1 YINCN
6 SDLKTGLNLSL
17 KISPVKWF
25 DATLSANTFYTDTK
39 GYFEN
44 IDIDNRGWSNR
55 SNLLLN
61 FLPFRNTDIQLQY
74 FLSSPQYYPQF
85 TTAFNHYMNIGIKQT
100 LCKGALTLS
109 ATATDVFGTDK
120 WEIHSSNR
128 IFTLDNTSLRK
139 SRMIWLGISYNFNS
153 FKQQKNQKKQEEDR
167 SRLNLGL

>member
-1 YINCN
+1 M
-6 SDLKTGLNLSL
+6 
-17 KISPVKWF
+17 
-25 DATLSANTFYTDTK
+25 
-39 GYFEN
+39 
-44 IDIDNRGWSNR
+44 
-55 SNLLLN
+55 
-61 FLPFRNTDIQLQY
+61 QY

-85 TTAFNHYMNIGIKQT
+85 TTAFNHYMNLGIKQT
-100 LCKGALTLS
+100 LCKGAITLS

-153 FKQQKNQKKQEEDR
+153 FKQQKSQKKQEEDR